1 MVPPSFYA
9 ATMIHI
15 GHLIEEELLRQER
28 SAAWL
33 AKKLYCD
40 RTNIY
45 KIFKRESIDTDLLLR
60 ISKVLDH
67 NFFQC
72 YSNILSS
79 DL

>member
-1 MVPPSFYA
+1 
-9 ATMIHI
+9 MIHI
-15 GHLIEEELLRQER
+15 GHLIEEELQRQER

-33 AKKLYCD
+33 GRKLYCD

-60 ISKVLDH
+60 ISKALNY

-72 YSNILSS
+72 YSDRLNA
-79 DL
+79 DM